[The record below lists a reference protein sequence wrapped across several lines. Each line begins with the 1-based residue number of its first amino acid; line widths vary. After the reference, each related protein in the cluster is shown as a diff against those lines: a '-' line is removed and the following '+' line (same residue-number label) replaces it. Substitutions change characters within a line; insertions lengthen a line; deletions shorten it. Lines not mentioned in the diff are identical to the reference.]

1 MNDSKST
8 FVPKVDERQELVNNC
23 YQINRN
29 YNSIQESSHGLNDKL
44 MTNYETVD
52 KTVNEME
59 STGSHV
65 SQFRDTI
72 FEEFKKDGII
82 KTMDKKKEKE
92 EIYYCFYCDKY
103 LMSLI
108 CLKSHVSSV
117 DHQKVLLL
125 FSINS

>member
-1 MNDSKST
+1 MNDSKSK
-8 FVPKVDERQELVNNC
+8 FAPKVDERQELFNNC
-23 YQINRN
+23 HQINRK
-29 YNSIQESSHGLNDKL
+29 YKSIQESSHGLNDKS
-44 MTNYETVD
+44 MTNCGTVD
-52 KTVNEME
+52 AIVDEMQ

-108 CLKSHVSSV
+108 FLKSHVSSV
-117 DHQKVLLL
+117 DHQKV
-125 FSINS
+125 